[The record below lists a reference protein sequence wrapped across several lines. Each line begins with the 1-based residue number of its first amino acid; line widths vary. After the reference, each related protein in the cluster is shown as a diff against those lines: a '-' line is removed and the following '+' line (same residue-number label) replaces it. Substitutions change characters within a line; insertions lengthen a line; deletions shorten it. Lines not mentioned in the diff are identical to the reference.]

1 MEESLQLEANKKR
14 KKKSSRRKEE
24 AKVNDKKLAKE
35 TEEAHRLERLLF
47 GNLQEPSTL
56 EFGHEI
62 EGDLQSG
69 AHEEQDLGE
78 ISQEE
83 HAPRKPVWQ
92 DEEEGETRVNL
103 AHVNRLRKLLK
114 AGEDG
119 IVSGHEYVSRLRA
132 FHTKLNPGSDWALL
146 PSERKKRKRRSQRR
160 SVTDSDSQDAS
171 DIDDNDEDEGDDNGN
186 AFHAL
191 QSTDDLIVKSK
202 SRLPPGLLGIS
213 RMRDANA
220 DEPSNAVIHSVQF
233 HRNAQILLTAGY
245 DKRLRFFQI
254 DGKRNPKVQS
264 IFLEDYPILKAAF
277 VPDGS
282 RVIAS
287 GRRRF
292 FYVYDMNAGSVE
304 KMEPLFGREEKSLES
319 FEVSP
324 DGKTIAFLGNEGYI
338 LLASLKSKQ
347 LVGTLKMNGS
357 VRAVSFAKDGQELL
371 GLGGDGEVYHWDI
384 GTRRCLHRGRDEGCI
399 KGTTLSVSPDSKL
412 FATGS
417 NSGVVNL
424 YDSKS
429 FIDGRPSPAKAFMNL
444 LTSVHVL
451 KFNADSQIL
460 AMTSKMKKNA
470 VKLVHLPSNTVFSNW
485 PTMKTPLQYVHTL
498 DFSPGGGYLAVGN
511 AAGKVLLYR
520 LQHYEKA

>member
-1 MEESLQLEANKKR
+1 MESPLQLEANKKR
-14 KKKSSRRKEE
+14 RKKKTNRAKED
-24 AKVNDKKLAKE
+24 AQVNAKKLAKE

-56 EFGHEI
+56 QFGHES
-62 EGDLQSG
+62 DLQNE
-69 AHEEQDLGE
+69 AHEELDFGE
-78 ISQEE
+78 IS
-83 HAPRKPVWQ
+83 HAEQAPKKPVWE
-92 DEEEGETRVNL
+92 DEEEGKTNVNL
-103 AHVNRLRKLLK
+103 SHVNRLRKLLNV
-114 AGEDG
+114 GEDG
-119 IVSGHEYVSRLRA
+119 FVSGHEYVSRLRA
-132 FHTKLNPGSDWALL
+132 FHAKLNPGSDWALL
-146 PSERKKRKRRSQRR
+146 PSEKKKRKRR
-160 SVTDSDSQDAS
+160 TDIDSEDAS
-171 DIDDNDEDEGDDNGN
+171 DIDDNDEDEEEDGI
-186 AFHAL
+186 ASHAL
-191 QSTDDLIVKSK
+191 RSTNDLVVKGK
-202 SRLPPGLLGIS
+202 HKLPPGRLGIS
-213 RMRDANA
+213 RLRDANA

-264 IFLEDYPILKAAF
+264 IFLDDYPILKAAF

-292 FYVYDMNAGSVE
+292 YYVYDMNAGTVE

-319 FEVSP
+319 FEISP
-324 DGKTIAFLGNEGYI
+324 DGKTVAFLGNEGYI

-347 LVGTLKMNGS
+347 LVGSLKMNGS
-357 VRAVSFAKDGQELL
+357 VRAVSFAKNGQELL
-371 GLGGDGEVYHWDI
+371 GLGGDGEVYHWDV
-384 GTRRCLHRGRDEGCI
+384 GTRRCIHKGRDDGCV
-399 KGTTLSVSPDSKL
+399 KGTTLRVSSDSNL

-424 YDSKS
+424 YDRKS
-429 FIDGRPSPAKAFMNL
+429 FIDGKSSPAKTFMNL
-444 LTSVHVL
+444 VTSVDVL
-451 KFNADSQIL
+451 KFSADSQIL

>member
-1 MEESLQLEANKKR
+1 MEGTPSRAQAHKKR
-14 KKKSSRRKEE
+14 KNESRRGDEGVH
-24 AKVNDKKLAKE
+24 VNPKKLAKE
-35 TEEAHRLERLLF
+35 AEEAHRLERLLF
-47 GNLQEPSTL
+47 GSPNNLD
-56 EFGHEI
+56 FGHEI
-62 EGDLQSG
+62 DLQDEALPDQDYLG
-69 AHEEQDLGE
+69 DVENEQ
-78 ISQEE
+78 
-83 HAPRKPVWQ
+83 RRPVWE
-92 DEEEGETRVNL
+92 DEEEDKTKINL
-103 AHVNRLRKLLK
+103 SHVNRLRKLIK
-114 AGEDG
+114 VGEDG
-119 IVSGHEYVSRLRA
+119 ILSGREYVSRLRDYHA
-132 FHTKLNPGSDWALL
+132 KLNLGSDWARL
-146 PSERKKRKRRSQRR
+146 PSERKKRRQHR
-160 SVTDSDSQDAS
+160 VVDSDSDNAS
-171 DIDDNDEDEGDDNGN
+171 DIDDEHGYDDDVL
-186 AFHAL
+186 HAL
-191 QSTDDLIVKSK
+191 RSADELVVKNK
-202 SRLPPGLLGIS
+202 GKLPSGLLGVS
-213 RMRDANA
+213 RLRDANA

-264 IFLEDYPILKAAF
+264 IFLDDYPVLKAAF

-292 FYVYDMNAGSVE
+292 YYVYDMNAGTVE

-319 FEVSP
+319 FEISP

-338 LLASLKSKQ
+338 LLTSSKSRQ

-357 VRAVSFAKDGQELL
+357 VRALSFAKEGHELL
-371 GLGGDGEVYHWDI
+371 SLGGDGEVYHWDV
-384 GTRRCLHRGRDEGCI
+384 GSRRCIHRGRDDGCF
-399 KGTTLSVSPDSKL
+399 KGTTVSVSHDSSL

-424 YDSKS
+424 YNRQSFTNGKLAPVKS
-429 FIDGRPSPAKAFMNL
+429 FMNL
-444 LTSVHVL
+444 VTSVDTL

-485 PTMKTPLQYVHTL
+485 PTMKTPLHYVQSL

-520 LQHYEKA
+520 LQHYERA